1 MKKIFVYIVLAAVVA
16 ASFNVPYS
24 IEALALFVCI
34 NAIDFYYILSRVFVG
49 IAGSTLNVGAD
60 IQKMLGFLFV
70 NATAVSF
77 VYVSEYSQIAYIA
90 IPWISILLYTN
101 ILVLL
106 VRLNVIGI
114 KNSDEDE

>member
-1 MKKIFVYIVLAAVVA
+1 MKRLFVYVVLAAVVV

-24 IEALALFVCI
+24 IEALALFVCF
-34 NAIDFYYILSRVFVG
+34 NAVDFYYTLSKVFIG
-49 IAGSTLNVGAD
+49 IAESSLNVGAD
-60 IQKMLGFLFV
+60 IQKMLGFFFV
-70 NATAVSF
+70 NATGVSF
-77 VYVSEYSQIAYIA
+77 LYLSEYSQIAYIA
-90 IPWISILLYTN
+90 LPWISILLYTN